1 MNPSSVRR
9 AEQEGSGHTLGADV
23 KRAAG
28 RTRGSGRT
36 LGEDVNPAAGSDN
49 NAVRVRPGGYY
60 KPFDKGG

>member
-9 AEQEGSGHTLGADV
+9 AEQEGSGH
-23 KRAAG
+23 
-28 RTRGSGRT
+28 T